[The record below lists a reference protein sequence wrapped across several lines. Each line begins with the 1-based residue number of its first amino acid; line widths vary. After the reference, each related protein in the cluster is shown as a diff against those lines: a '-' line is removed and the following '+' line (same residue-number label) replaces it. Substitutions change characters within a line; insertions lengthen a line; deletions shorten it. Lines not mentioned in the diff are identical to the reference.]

1 MWLSKVFKMVFES
14 SEKINMAEKSRIFHN
29 IILLCWIDTNY
40 GSYHM
45 YLNQL
50 LCFMVFQ
57 FISKFTWT
65 CLTRICTDWTF
76 LWNMAKQYPH
86 KTCCTKRS
94 QRSAIHNMGLKIVLN
109 ATLQTGIN
117 RNRVNYV
124 LQKLQRS
131 KVIKICMIFNSV
143 KKILKINCDT
153 SAALFYAK
161 TCVIILHF
169 SIWWSI

>member
-29 IILLCWIDTNY
+29 IILLCRIDTNY

-45 YLNQL
+45 YRNQL

-76 LWNMAKQYPH
+76 LWNMAKQYPEQI
-86 KTCCTKRS
+86 CCTKRS
-94 QRSAIHNMGLKIVLN
+94 PRSAIYNMGLKIVLN
-109 ATLQTGIN
+109 TTLETGIN
-117 RNRVNYV
+117 MNRIDHV
-124 LQKLQRS
+124 LQKLQRY
-131 KVIKICMIFNSV
+131 KIIKICMIFNSV
-143 KKILKINCDT
+143 
-153 SAALFYAK
+153 
-161 TCVIILHF
+161 
-169 SIWWSI
+169 